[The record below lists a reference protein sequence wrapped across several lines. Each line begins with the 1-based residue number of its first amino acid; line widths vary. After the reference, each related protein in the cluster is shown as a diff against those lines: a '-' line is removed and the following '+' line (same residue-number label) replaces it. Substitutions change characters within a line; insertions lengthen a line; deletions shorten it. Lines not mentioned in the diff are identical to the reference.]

1 MFETDLLSY
10 FVMCDE
16 MKALGYSLFEINDS
30 MPWHLDLLT
39 ECLKQRKSNSNPA

>member
-16 MKALGYSLFEINDS
+16 LKLHGYSIFEINES

-39 ECLKQRKSNSNPA
+39 EALRVRLSKKQ